1 MWNRLGNLISKGII
15 LHAVARLINWLMW
28 NRIGNLIS
36 QGVKLQVMVKLASCT
51 SINTNLWSN

>member
-51 SINTNLWSN
+51 SINTN